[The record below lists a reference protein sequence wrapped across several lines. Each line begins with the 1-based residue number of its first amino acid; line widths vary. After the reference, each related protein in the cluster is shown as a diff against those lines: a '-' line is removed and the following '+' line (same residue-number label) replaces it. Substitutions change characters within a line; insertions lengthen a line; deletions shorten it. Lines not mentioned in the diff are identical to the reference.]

1 MSSYT
6 IIGTTPAVFQDKDNS
21 IVNGVLVKFNIQ
33 PYDEVHEVRVAK
45 MDVELV
51 KAAIDKLVSERDAL
65 AALGRATE

>member
-6 IIGTTPAVFQDKDNS
+6 ILSTTPAVFQDRDNS

-45 MDVELV
+45 MDVTLV
-51 KAAIDKLVSERDAL
+51 KAAIEKTVSERDAL
-65 AALGRATE
+65 ALLGHVKE